1 MVQSSGKD
9 VAVGHWETRILAL
22 ALPQLA
28 EGPWTSAF
36 APGLPCLTHKAK
48 GVKLDGGVS
57 YDFFWL

>member
-9 VAVGHWETRILAL
+9 VAVGHWETQILAL

-57 YDFFWL
+57 YDLFWL

>member
-1 MVQSSGKD
+1 MVQSSGKN
-9 VAVGHWETRILAL
+9 VAVGHRETQILAL

-36 APGLPCLTHKAK
+36 APGLPFLTHKAK

-57 YDFFWL
+57 YDLFRL